1 MSKSVYSV
9 ILNDDLVAELD
20 RVAYNNGVSRSAMLD
35 KILSTFLTVETPV
48 TRMESIFSEMERL
61 IGGWSGMKF
70 INQPSVSMASVQSAL
85 VYRYNPTI
93 KYSVELF
100 QSEEN
105 LGVIKMS
112 LRTQN
117 PVLISLMEEFYNY
130 FITLERKY
138 LGEREYSYDDGR
150 FSRVL
155 KKSEGL
161 SAEKSGEA
169 IANFVRSLNYIL
181 NEYFSGLERLD
192 NTKIILE
199 NKYRK
204 EIAPFIK
211 V

>member
-20 RVAYNNGVSRSAMLD
+20 KAAYNNGVSRSAMLD
-35 KILSTFLTVETPV
+35 RILAEYLTVETPV

-70 INQPSVSMASVQSAL
+70 VNQPSVSMASVQSAL
-85 VYRYNPTI
+85 VYRYNPTV

-100 QSEEN
+100 QSGDD

-117 PVLISLMEEFYNY
+117 PVLISLMESFYNF
-130 FITLERKY
+130 FIYLEAKY
-138 LGEREYSYDDGR
+138 LGERSYSYEDGR

-155 KKSEGL
+155 KRADGL

-169 IANFVRSLNYIL
+169 IANFVRSVNFIL
-181 NEYFSGLERLD
+181 NQYFSGLQEIDER
-192 NTKIILE
+192 KKEIE
-199 NKYRK
+199 NIYRK
-204 EIAPFIK
+204 DIAPFINI
-211 V
+211 

>member
-100 QSEEN
+100 QSEED

-155 KKSEGL
+155 KRSEGL